1 MSFGRRLPPP
11 PTGQPFRRPRQPPAS
26 LEPRRSAR
34 PLLSSR
40 TLSELRAT
48 TMLSSHPSCWGRASR
63 KMASDDI
70 PHDPRVYLAAER
82 TFLAWIRTGLALM
95 AFGFVVARFGLFLRE
110 LEASRSIAPAAPS
123 ALSLPLGVGLVL
135 LGVALNLFSSWHHV
149 RYIRELNEGSLTVG
163 QPSRLAIVLAL
174 ILAAA
179 GLGLALY
186 LGTTRT
192 TGSGPK
198 SMSRELIPFSAG
210 CELGCE
216 GGESRV

>member
-1 MSFGRRLPPP
+1 
-11 PTGQPFRRPRQPPAS
+11 
-26 LEPRRSAR
+26 
-34 PLLSSR
+34 
-40 TLSELRAT
+40 
-48 TMLSSHPSCWGRASR
+48 MLSSHLSCWGRASR
-63 KMASDDI
+63 EMSSDDI
-70 PHDPRVYLAAER
+70 PRDPRVYLAAER

-163 QPSRLAIVLAL
+163 QPSRLAIALAL

-192 TGSGPK
+192 SGSSPK
-198 SMSRELIPFSAG
+198 SMSRGLIPFSAG

-216 GGESRV
+216 GGKSRA